1 MKFFLDISIALL
13 IVATVIVC
21 WHRGFIRSVLGAAKT
36 VLAVIATYLF
46 GARASAFLAERVVGA
61 RVTSY
66 VHSRFV
72 AMHEQGTE
80 VFDLSRVAE
89 NLPEWLK
96 NILERTGV
104 DFAGPSY
111 EGITEANGEQLYDM
125 AQSFAAPITKVI
137 SDLLGYALVFFIAL
151 LCLNILAFLLGK
163 IADLPVIRGCDRL
176 LGLALGLVCAV
187 LYASVYAVLI
197 YAVFSMIEGAEHA
210 FRFHEAMEQTRLF
223 QLVYEYNVFRVILG
237 IG

>member
-13 IVATVIVC
+13 IVSTVIVC

-46 GARASAFLAERVVGA
+46 GARASAWLAERVIGA

-80 VFDLSRVAE
+80 VFDLSHVAE

-96 NILERTGV
+96 NIFERTGV
-104 DFAGPSY
+104 DFSTSGY
-111 EGITEANGEQLYDM
+111 ESITEANGDQLYDM
-125 AQSFAAPITKVI
+125 ATSFAAPIAKVI
-137 SDLLGYALVFFIAL
+137 SDFLGYALVFFAAL
-151 LCLNILAFLLGK
+151 LCLNILAALLGK
-163 IADLPVIRGCDRL
+163 VADLPIIRGCDRL
-176 LGLALGLVCAV
+176 LGLVLGVLCAM

-197 YAVFSMIEGAEHA
+197 YAIFSMIEGAEHA

-223 QLVYEYNVFRVILG
+223 KFIYEYNVFRVILG

>member
-1 MKFFLDISIALL
+1 MKLFLDISIALL
-13 IVATVIVC
+13 IASTVIVC

-36 VLAVIATYLF
+36 VLAVVATYLF
-46 GARASAFLAERVVGA
+46 GARASAWLAEHIVGV
-61 RVTSY
+61 RVTDY
-66 VHSRFV
+66 VYGRFV

-80 VFDLSRVAE
+80 VFDLSHVAQ
-89 NLPEWLK
+89 NLPDWLK
-96 NILERTGV
+96 TIFARTGI
-104 DFAGPSY
+104 DFSGSDY
-111 EGITEANGEQLYDM
+111 SNMTEAGGEQLYDM

-151 LCLNILAFLLGK
+151 LCLNILAALLGK
-163 IADLPVIRGCDRL
+163 VADLPVIRSCDRL

-197 YAVFSMIEGAEHA
+197 FAIFSLVEGANHA
-210 FRFHEAMEQTRLF
+210 FAFHEAMEQTRLF
-223 QLVYEYNVFRVILG
+223 KFIYEYNVFRVILG